1 LRTPAHDDDDSGLD
15 KWSIMKLRNPLF
27 APADSERKVAKA
39 LASRADA
46 VILDL
51 EDSVA
56 PGAKDAARAAA
67 AKLLTSGLTRP
78 GMIVRVNPR
87 DTTWYLRDL
96 AAVVPGG
103 PAAILLPKCTGPA
116 DLQALDHQLEAL
128 EAASDLPVGDIGVL
142 ALVTETAAS
151 LRNMDYARVTP
162 RLRALVFG
170 AEDLAADLGISPRD
184 KGGSLNAPI
193 AAARAAALI
202 AAAQAQVPA
211 LDTPWPDPRNP
222 RGLEA
227 EIAAAV
233 RDGFAGKL
241 CIHPDQIEPAAAAFT
256 PAPDQVTWAA
266 AVRDL
271 FAANPDAGVLS
282 LHGKMVDRPH
292 LKLAERILAA
302 AKTKV
307 EAG

>member
-1 LRTPAHDDDDSGLD
+1 
-15 KWSIMKLRNPLF
+15 MKLRNPLF

-39 LASRADA
+39 LASSADA

-56 PGAKDAARAAA
+56 PPAKDAARSAATT
-67 AKLLTSGLTRP
+67 LLTSGPARP
-78 GMIVRVNPR
+78 GLIVRVNPR
-87 DTTWYLRDL
+87 DTIWYLHDL
-96 AAVVPGG
+96 AAVVPGR

-116 DLQALDHQLEAL
+116 DLQALDHHLEVL
-128 EAASDLPVGDIGVL
+128 EAASSLPVGEIGVL

-151 LRNMDYARVTP
+151 LRNMDYAGVTP
-162 RLRALVFG
+162 RLRALAFG

-184 KGGSLNAPI
+184 GEGLLNAPI
-193 AAARAAALI
+193 AAARAAVLV

-211 LDTPWPDPRNP
+211 IDTPWPDPRNP
-222 RGLEA
+222 SGLET
-227 EIAAAV
+227 EIAAAA

-241 CIHPDQIEPAAAAFT
+241 CIHPDQVEPAVAAFT
-256 PAPDQVTWAA
+256 PTSERVQWAT

-271 FAANPDAGVLS
+271 FAANPGAGVLS

-302 AKTKV
+302 APPDG
-307 EAG
+307 EAL

>member
-1 LRTPAHDDDDSGLD
+1 M
-15 KWSIMKLRNPLF
+15 MKLRNPLF

-39 LASRADA
+39 LASSADA

-51 EDSVA
+51 EDSIA
-56 PGAKDAARAAA
+56 PAAKETARAATA
-67 AKLLTSGLTRP
+67 TLLGAGPARADL
-78 GMIVRVNPR
+78 IVRVNAR
-87 DTTWYLRDL
+87 DTIWYLADL
-96 AAVVPGG
+96 AAVVPGR

-116 DLQALDHQLEAL
+116 DLRALDHHLEAL
-128 EAASDLPVGDIGVL
+128 EAASGLPLGDIGVL
-142 ALVTETAAS
+142 ALATETAAS
-151 LRNMDYARVTP
+151 LRNTSYAGVTP

-184 KGGSLNAPI
+184 DRGSPTAPI
-193 AAARAAALI
+193 AAARAAVLI
-202 AAAQAQVPA
+202 AAAEAQVPA
-211 LDTPWPDPRNP
+211 IDTPWPDPRNAG
-222 RGLEA
+222 GLQS

-241 CIHPDQIEPAAAAFT
+241 CIHPDQVEPTAAAFT
-256 PAPDQVTWAA
+256 PSPERVRWAA

-271 FAANPDAGVLS
+271 FAASPRAGVLS

-302 AKTKV
+302 APTDKGPVDSRLPMDTKP
-307 EAG
+307 